1 MKKLI
6 ISLFIIFSIP
16 NILNN
21 NYKTNANFSVENL
34 SSYQKTYIA
43 HSGGA
48 ISGNTYTNCYNS
60 IKNSYDLGIRLME
73 LDIEFTKDDIPV
85 MIHSWDGFQYKYL
98 GIQRDII
105 PTFEEFM
112 NATMINGYTQL
123 SLESTIDYMKS
134 DFKEMFLITDTKND
148 NKKLLS
154 LIKENY
160 SDIQDRIIPQ
170 VYNQSEYF
178 YAQNLGYK
186 NIIYTL
192 YMSPDSDDEIIDFCK
207 NNNVFAITMPKARA
221 LSSDIANRLKEINV
235 FVYAHTVDNQSEFDE
250 LKTKGVSGIYTNEL
264 FN

>member
-1 MKKLI
+1 
-6 ISLFIIFSIP
+6 
-16 NILNN
+16 
-21 NYKTNANFSVENL
+21 
-34 SSYQKTYIA
+34 
-43 HSGGA
+43 
-48 ISGNTYTNCYNS
+48 
-60 IKNSYDLGIRLME
+60 
-73 LDIEFTKDDIPV
+73 
-85 MIHSWDGFQYKYL
+85 
-98 GIQRDII
+98 
-105 PTFEEFM
+105 
-112 NATMINGYTQL
+112 
-123 SLESTIDYMKS
+123 MKS
-134 DFKEMFLITDTKND
+134 DFKEMFFFTDTKND